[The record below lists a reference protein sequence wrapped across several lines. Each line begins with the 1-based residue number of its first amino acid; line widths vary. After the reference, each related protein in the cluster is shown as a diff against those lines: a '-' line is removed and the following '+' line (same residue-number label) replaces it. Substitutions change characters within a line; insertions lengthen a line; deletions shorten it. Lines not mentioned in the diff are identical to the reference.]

1 MSTAGYLLDTVV
13 LSELRKSKPT
23 PAVLRWIR
31 TQQSGLLFI
40 SVVSVG
46 EIERGIKEARK
57 SDTAFA
63 NELDQWLETLL
74 TVYGEHILPVST
86 PVARLWGS
94 LSAKVGNDGADVL
107 IAATALTHG
116 LTVATRN
123 VKHFSPTGAS
133 VVNPFER

>member
-1 MSTAGYLLDTVV
+1 MSDVSYLLDTVV
-13 LSELRKSKPT
+13 LTELRKSKPT
-23 PAVLRWIR
+23 PTVLRWIR
-31 TQQSGLLFI
+31 AQQSGQLFI

-46 EIERGIKEARK
+46 EIERGIEKARK
-57 SDTAFA
+57 SDAVFA
-63 NELDQWLETLL
+63 NELGRWLETLL

-86 PVARLWGS
+86 PIARRWGS
-94 LSAKVGNDGADVL
+94 LSAKLGNDGADIL

-133 VVNPFER
+133 VLNPFER